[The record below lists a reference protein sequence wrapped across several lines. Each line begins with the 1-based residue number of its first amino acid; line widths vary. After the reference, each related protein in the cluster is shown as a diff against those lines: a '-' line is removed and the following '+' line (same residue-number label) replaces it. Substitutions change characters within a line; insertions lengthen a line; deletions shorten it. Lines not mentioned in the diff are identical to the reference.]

1 MARPD
6 KLISDELLPAFFEER
21 RKLDVIDSWMR
32 WDHDKPVSAHQAT
45 REHQELAKRA
55 QTPLGSLIV
64 TAAAQELYVEGY
76 RRSDAPED
84 KGPWRAWQVNGM
96 DARQIALHRAA
107 LGYGEAY
114 NVVLPGSTTL
124 GERIPVIRPVSPRR
138 GMAFWLDPAEDDWPA
153 YFLRCDPAKIDGGM
167 GWSIRLYDDEVVW
180 RYQAGADGSALKYVT
195 YEEHGT
201 GVCPVVRYANQMDLE
216 GRTPGEIEPFI
227 PIMARIDQTT
237 FDRLLIQRHQSW
249 KVRTISGMTLPDS
262 DEAMNLAK
270 LKLSVADIL
279 IAEDTD
285 TKFGT
290 LPETTPDG
298 TINSTKFDLQ
308 LLSAVSQTPS
318 YELLGDLINLSA
330 EALVA
335 ARSSLARK
343 AKERKESFGEKHGQ
357 TLRLGSRIMGDLD
370 AAQDWQGG
378 VLWEDTEG
386 RSLGQAA
393 DALGKMATMLG
404 VPVEMLWEQIPGWT
418 QTDVERAKELV
429 ANGDSITQLLTELA
443 AGQSSQ
449 TDGLV
454 A

>member
-1 MARPD
+1 
-6 KLISDELLPAFFEER
+6 
-21 RKLDVIDSWMR
+21 
-32 WDHDKPVSAHQAT
+32 
-45 REHQELAKRA
+45 
-55 QTPLGSLIV
+55 
-64 TAAAQELYVEGY
+64 
-76 RRSDAPED
+76 
-84 KGPWRAWQVNGM
+84 
-96 DARQIALHRAA
+96 
-107 LGYGEAY
+107 
-114 NVVLPGSTTL
+114 
-124 GERIPVIRPVSPRR
+124 
-138 GMAFWLDPAEDDWPA
+138 FWLDPAEDDWPA

-201 GVCPVVRYANQMDLE
+201 GVCPVVRDANQTDLE

-227 PIMARIDQTT
+227 PLMARIDQTT

-279 IAEDTD
+279 IVEDTD

-318 YELLGDLINLSA
+318 YQLLGDLINLSA

-393 DALGKMATMLG
+393 DALGKMATMVG

-449 TDGLV
+449 SDGLV